1 MELADLQAELDDI
14 RQQTACTGADRAWKI
29 ASRIAV
35 ALAVPAIVGSWS
47 WFADL
52 AKVVQRNDSRIEM
65 IEATRFL
72 SADAAAMESRL
83 LQALA
88 RQREEVPRWLQDAI
102 SRIEKDGAAAQQK
115 LEAMTERLSRIEA
128 KLENK

>member
-1 MELADLQAELDDI
+1 MDIADLQDELDEI
-14 RQQTACTGADRAWKI
+14 RQQTACNGADKAWKV
-29 ASRIAV
+29 AGRIVV
-35 ALAVPAIVGSWS
+35 ALAVPAVIGSWS

-52 AKVVQRNDSRIEM
+52 AKVVQRSESRIEM

-83 LQALA
+83 LQAIA

-102 SRIEKDGAAAQQK
+102 SRIEKDGSSARQK

-128 KLENK
+128 KLEEK

>member
-1 MELADLQAELDDI
+1 MDIADLQEELEEI
-14 RQQTACTGADRAWKI
+14 RQQTACSSVDRAWKI
-29 ASRIAV
+29 AGRIAI
-35 ALAVPAIVGSWS
+35 ALTVPVIVGSWS

-52 AKVVQRNDSRIEM
+52 AKAVQRSESRIEM

-83 LQALA
+83 LQAIA

-102 SRIEKDGAAAQQK
+102 SRIEKDGATARQK

-128 KLENK
+128 KLESK

>member
-1 MELADLQAELDDI
+1 MELADLQAELYNI
-14 RQQTACTGADRAWKI
+14 RQQTACTGADRAWKV
-29 ASRIAV
+29 ASRV
-35 ALAVPAIVGSWS
+35 VVSLAVPAVIGSWS

-52 AKVVQRNDSRIEM
+52 AKAVQRNDSRIEM

-102 SRIEKDGAAAQQK
+102 SRIEKDGSSARQK

-128 KLENK
+128 KLEEK

>member
-1 MELADLQAELDDI
+1 MELADLQAELDNI
-14 RQQTACTGADRAWKI
+14 RQQTACTGADRAWKV
-29 ASRIAV
+29 ASRIV
-35 ALAVPAIVGSWS
+35 VSLAVPAVIGSWS

-52 AKVVQRNDSRIEM
+52 AKAVQRNDSRIEM

-102 SRIEKDGAAAQQK
+102 SRIEKDGSSARQK

-128 KLENK
+128 KLEEK

>member
-1 MELADLQAELDDI
+1 MELADLQTELDNI
-14 RQQTACTGADRAWKI
+14 RQQTACTGADRAWKV
-29 ASRIAV
+29 ASRV
-35 ALAVPAIVGSWS
+35 VVSLAVPAVIGWWS

-52 AKVVQRNDSRIEM
+52 AKAVQRNDSRIEM

-102 SRIEKDGAAAQQK
+102 SRIEKDGSSARQK

-128 KLENK
+128 KLEEK

>member
-1 MELADLQAELDDI
+1 MELADLQAELDNI
-14 RQQTACTGADRAWKI
+14 RQQTACTGADRAWKV
-29 ASRIAV
+29 ASRV
-35 ALAVPAIVGSWS
+35 VVSLAVPAVIGSWS

-52 AKVVQRNDSRIEM
+52 AKAVQRNDSRIEM

-102 SRIEKDGAAAQQK
+102 SRIEKDGSSARQK

-128 KLENK
+128 KLEEK